1 MNTDR
6 AQLAALDADGMHNTQ
21 RIKYEYGE
29 FDTVKDDEH
38 PNYTIDKFGFHV
50 GKKTQTQCANKY
62 DTVYDFYQCMTCS
75 VHRSG
80 SRWREIGGACS
91 KAPSII
97 QTRSETHGDF
107 TVNSHVSQAIKR
119 AVRSHAGYMNL
130 HDYQKEALDAVAG
143 KIGRI
148 VAGDAGFD
156 DHWQDIAGYAELVR
170 ERLKK

>member
-29 FDTVKDDEH
+29 FDTVKDQQTLNQEYQERRLNEH
-38 PNYTIDKFGFHV
+38 NKSLFEKAWV
-50 GKKTQTQCANKY
+50 GN
-62 DTVYDFYQCMTCS
+62 MS
-75 VHRSG
+75 
-80 SRWREIGGACS
+80 
-91 KAPSII
+91 APSII

-107 TVNSHVSQAIKR
+107 TINSHVSQAIKR
-119 AVRSHAGYMNL
+119 AVRAHGKYQDL
-130 HDYQKEALDAVAG
+130 HDYQREAIDAIAG

-148 VAGDAGFD
+148 VAGDADFS
-156 DHWQDIAGYAELVR
+156 DHWVDIAGYAELVR